1 MPGFW
6 ITIGDSDVKYH
17 AWGDG
22 YEDSRPLSR
31 EDGFAVLYES
41 DGATVGV
48 LTLNADEDYDLGER
62 LVSVVSC

>member
-17 AWGDG
+17 AWGHG

-31 EDGFAVLYES
+31 EDG
-41 DGATVGV
+41 ATVGV
-48 LTLNADEDYDLGER
+48 LTLNADDDYDLGER
-62 LVSVVSC
+62 LVSVISC